1 MIFSSIFTLVEKD
14 LKLFFRSR
22 ISAIFILVL
31 PLLIVILAGY
41 GFSSDKL
48 SGVNVAVYSDSYSEI
63 SENLILS
70 FEENNFSSRKYSSLN
85 ECIDAVKISDAQI
98 CVLFPKDLTSEG
110 SSEKVIFYVDYSR
123 TNFVDTLINL
133 VDNKV
138 SSESSNLGTALV
150 QTLIDNL
157 NSVKNSLELER
168 EKLNSGSGKIVDL
181 KNSINLIENPVNDLE
196 DIISDLKNYEDSS
209 LIDSEISRLEDL
221 SSEISESF
229 GSLVDVGSQS
239 DSIKEELDSVIFN
252 LDSLIVSLNS
262 LNIGNAEDI
271 ISPIEIS
278 LESVNG
284 SNSKREYI
292 FPIVFS
298 LISLFG
304 AILISSTLVLK
315 NKKTLAYFRNF
326 VTPTRD
332 FTFIF
337 SIYLTCLVILIL
349 QFIFVFLGV
358 YFLFDMNFFVVPF
371 ETSVIFILG
380 WSVFIFVG
388 TFLGYMLR
396 SEESVIFS
404 SVLVAS
410 FLMFFSDLIL
420 PLENISEE
428 LFKIASYN
436 PLVVMQSSLKKI
448 YLFGLSFGEIWVGL
462 GILLGFVL
470 LFGTLSYF
478 VRKATKRNL

>member
-63 SENLILS
+63 SENIILS

-168 EKLNSGSGKIVDL
+168 EKLNSSSGKIVDL

-271 ISPIEIS
+271 VSPIEIS

-388 TFLGYMLR
+388 TFLGYVLR

-462 GILLGFVL
+462 GILFGFVL

>member
-1 MIFSSIFTLVEKD
+1 MIFSSILTLVEKD
-14 LKLFFRSR
+14 LKLFFRSK
-22 ISAIFILVL
+22 ISAIFILLL
-31 PLLIVILAGY
+31 PLIIVLFAGY

-63 SENLILS
+63 SENIILS

-85 ECIDAVKISDAQI
+85 ECIEAVKISDAQI

-110 SSEKVIFYVDYSR
+110 SMENVIFYVDYSR

-133 VDNKV
+133 VDKKV

-157 NSVKNSLELER
+157 NSVKNSLEIER
-168 EKLNSGSGKIVDL
+168 EKLNLASGKISDL
-181 KNSINLIENPVNDLE
+181 KSSVSMIKNPVEDL
-196 DIISDLKNYEDSS
+196 DNIISDLKNYEDSS
-209 LIDSEISRLEDL
+209 LIDSEISHLEDL
-221 SSEISESF
+221 SSEISISF
-229 GSLVDVGSQS
+229 DSLANVNSQS
-239 DSIKEELDSVIFN
+239 VSIKTELDSVISN
-252 LDSLIVSLNS
+252 LNSLIISLNS
-262 LNIGNAEDI
+262 LKVGNAEDI
-271 ISPIEIS
+271 VSPIEIS
-278 LESVNG
+278 LESVDG

-292 FPIVFS
+292 FPIVLS

-337 SIYLTCLVILIL
+337 SIYLTCLVILFI
-349 QFIFVFLGV
+349 QFILVFMGV
-358 YFLFDMNFFVVPF
+358 YFIFDMNFFVLPF
-371 ETSVIFILG
+371 ETSVLFILG

-396 SEESVIFS
+396 SEESIIFS

-436 PLVVMQSSLKKI
+436 PLVVMQSALKKI
-448 YLFGLSFGEIWVGL
+448 YLFELGFEEIWIGL
-462 GILLGFVL
+462 VVLGGFVFI
-470 LFGTLSYF
+470 FGTLSYF
-478 VRKATKRNL
+478 IRKATKRNL

>member
-1 MIFSSIFTLVEKD
+1 MIFSSILTLVEKD
-14 LKLFFRSR
+14 LKLFFRSK
-22 ISAIFILVL
+22 ISAIFILLL
-31 PLLIVILAGY
+31 PLIIVLFAGY

-63 SENLILS
+63 SENIILS

-85 ECIDAVKISDAQI
+85 ECIEAVKISDAQI

-110 SSEKVIFYVDYSR
+110 SMENVIFYVDYSR

-133 VDNKV
+133 VDKKV

-157 NSVKNSLELER
+157 NSVKNSLEAER
-168 EKLNSGSGKIVDL
+168 EKLNLASGNIGNL
-181 KNSINLIENPVNDLE
+181 KSSVSMIENPVEDLD

-209 LIDSEISRLEDL
+209 LIDSEISNLEDL
-221 SSEISESF
+221 SSEISKSF
-229 GSLVDVGSQS
+229 DSLVDVSSQS
-239 DSIKEELDSVIFN
+239 NSINEELDSVISN
-252 LDSLIVSLNS
+252 LNSLIISLNS
-262 LNIGNAEDI
+262 LNVGNAEDI
-271 ISPIEIS
+271 VSPIEIS
-278 LESVNG
+278 LESVDG

-304 AILISSTLVLK
+304 AILISSTIVLK

-337 SIYLTCLVILIL
+337 SIYLTCLIILIL
-349 QFIFVFLGV
+349 QFVLVFLGV
-358 YFLFDMNFFVVPF
+358 YFIFNMNFFVASF
-371 ETSVIFILG
+371 ETSVVFILG
-380 WSVFIFVG
+380 WSVFIFMG
-388 TFLGYMLR
+388 IFLGYMLR

-436 PLVVMQSSLKKI
+436 PLNVMQSALKKI
-448 YLFGLSFGEIWVGL
+448 YLFGFGFEEIWFGL
-462 GILLGFVL
+462 AVLGGVCFYFWNFVL
-470 LFGTLSYF
+470 FC
-478 VRKATKRNL
+478 